1 MKDWFVS
8 KTGRDVSTHI
18 FQRGS
23 PSDPRGPL
31 TQGQVVD
38 LLNEQQEEIE
48 RLKQDLKRY
57 HPESWARITK
67 RLTDERDEREEAAR
81 WLWHRVERPESDK
94 QVIYKRYPWLEE
106 E

>member
-1 MKDWFVS
+1 MSDIVTRLRTYKD
-8 KTGRDVSTHI
+8 G
-18 FQRGS
+18 G
-23 PSDPRGPL
+23 G
-31 TQGQVVD
+31 
-38 LLNEQQEEIE
+38 LNAWDEAANLIEEQQEEIE
-48 RLKQDLKRY
+48 RLKEDLKRY

-106 E
+106 

>member
-1 MKDWFVS
+1 MTDNLIEVAHAGHK
-8 KTGRDVSTHI
+8 RA
-18 FQRGS
+18 
-23 PSDPRGPL
+23 
-31 TQGQVVD
+31 GQMVLGCVICH
-38 LLNEQQEEIE
+38 QECLAEIE

-106 E
+106 